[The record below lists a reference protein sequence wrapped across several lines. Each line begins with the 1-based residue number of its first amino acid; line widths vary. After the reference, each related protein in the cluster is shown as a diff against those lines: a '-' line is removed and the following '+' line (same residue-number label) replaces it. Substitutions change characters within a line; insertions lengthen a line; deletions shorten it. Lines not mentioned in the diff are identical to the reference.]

1 MLQTAR
7 RTHRTGF
14 LPGLHPEFQV
24 SVVSEGY
31 SSAVLAA
38 LAADGAPSIPV
49 DLDNSL
55 SVMMVLT
62 GLCAIAWDCRTR
74 GGMGIHFRDGS
85 KGWRPVVLNAIVH
98 LRTLLEPHFMSS
110 CIVSRDLRDQLA
122 LTIIAVLSDIPML
135 QVAAGASII
144 CGANSELTSKREAR
158 RGGGE
163 ETRQE

>member
-1 MLQTAR
+1 MER
-7 RTHRTGF
+7 RDSRGG
-14 LPGLHPEFQV
+14 LMPGLHPEFQV
-24 SVVSEGY
+24 QEVPEGY

-38 LAADGAPSIPV
+38 LVADGGQQIPIS
-49 DLDNSL
+49 LDNSFAAT
-55 SVMMVLT
+55 MVLT
-62 GLCAIAWDCRTR
+62 GLAAIAWDCRTR